1 MRTLLIGAAFLIA
14 SVGVLPAAY
23 GQKATEQYIPL
34 GQSPGVSG
42 KLSSIG
48 EISGTDARERTLT
61 LVEPTGPRTVKITEK
76 TRIFLDRSKLQQA
89 SLTGTF
95 DDLRKGRRAE
105 IKYEDAALKLVAD
118 WVKVEMTQP

>member
-14 SVGVLPAAY
+14 SVGVPPAY

-42 KLSSIG
+42 KISSIG

-61 LVEPTGPRTVKITEK
+61 LAEPSGSRTVKITEK
-76 TRIFLDRSKLQQA
+76 TRIFLDRSKLKQA

-105 IKYEDAALKLVAD
+105 IKYEDPALKQVAD
-118 WVKVEMTQP
+118 WVKVEITQP